1 VSWLAIFNKEL
12 LMLSRIRICFPLT
25 LLLVCLVAYGITV
38 QAQEADTTTSEL
50 QDDQSGEESL
60 VADGK
65 ELVSQARQL
74 QDELADLNKSYLR
87 ASGEDKSIFW
97 NQIRNKRSAL
107 GKNVEQLIAHSEKLE
122 DAGQDAAQERRFTRE
137 LLSTLSTDLTDS
149 INASQKNITRLR
161 EQRSTAT
168 AEELETLDKQL
179 EELANAVDEDLAAY
193 LKLTLLMQEQGLDV
207 RKQFQFL
214 DSKVKERAENLSGVL
229 QFLTAERAAIASTS
243 PTATEEEKQSQATEL
258 AALDVRIKEMAAH
271 MNATVA
277 IMKDR
282 ELETAA
288 YTQLLIESTGE
299 LTEDIFQTEVALGL
313 LQGWLESGRDWVVD
327 NGPRWIFKIIVFLLI
342 LLAFK
347 FLAGIVKRLVR
358 KAIDTSKV
366 DFSQLLQNQL
376 VSFSGK
382 VVMFLGLLVA
392 LSQLG
397 IQLAPVLAGLGIAGF
412 IVGFALQ
419 DTLSNFA
426 SGMMILV
433 YRPFDVGDAVE
444 AGGVMGTV
452 KAMNL
457 VSTTITTWDNQKLV
471 VPNSKIW
478 GDVIR
483 NITSEPNRRVDM
495 TFGIA
500 YADDI
505 EHAER
510 VLEDILKSNE
520 LVLADPEPV
529 IRLHALGESS
539 VDFIVR
545 PWARTSDYWNVYWA
559 VTRAVKQR
567 FDAEGISIPFPQRD
581 VHLIQEK
588 PATG

>member
-1 VSWLAIFNKEL
+1 
-12 LMLSRIRICFPLT
+12 MLHRIRTCSPPIF
-25 LLLVCLVAYGITV
+25 LLICLVACGTAIH
-38 QAQEADTTTSEL
+38 AQETGTTSAEQ
-50 QDDQSGEESL
+50 QDSQSAGDKL
-60 VADGK
+60 VARGK
-65 ELVSQARQL
+65 ALADQLRQL
-74 QDELADLNKSYLR
+74 QSELDDLNKSYLR
-87 ASGEDKSIFW
+87 ASGEEKAIFW
-97 NQIRNKRSAL
+97 SQIRSKRKELSSDIQAL
-107 GKNVEQLIAHSEKLE
+107 IDHIETLE
-122 DAGQDAAQERRFTRE
+122 DSGQDAAQHRKFTRE
-137 LLSTLSTDLTDS
+137 LLSTLSADLTRT
-149 INASQKNITRLR
+149 ITQSQKEIIKLR
-161 EQRSTAT
+161 EQRSSTS
-168 AEELETLDKQL
+168 AEELENLDMQV
-179 EELANAVDEDLAAY
+179 EELATAVDEDLAAH
-193 LKLTLLMQEQGLDV
+193 LRLTQLMQAQDIDTSEELAFID
-207 RKQFQFL
+207 KQ
-214 DSKVKERAENLSGVL
+214 VHARAEHLSGILQYLGNEYKVL
-229 QFLTAERAAIASTS
+229 ARTTPGMSD
-243 PTATEEEKQSQATEL
+243 EEKQARTAQL
-258 AALDVRIKEMAAH
+258 AALDERIKAAAGH
-271 MNATVA
+271 LNETVA

-282 ELETAA
+282 ELDTAA

-313 LQGWLESGRDWVVD
+313 LQGWLQSGRDWAIE
-327 NGPRWIFKIIVFLLI
+327 NGPRWIFKIVVFLLI

-358 KAIDTSKV
+358 KAIETSKV
-366 DFSQLLQNQL
+366 NLSQLLQNQL
-376 VSFSGK
+376 VFFSGK

-426 SGMMILV
+426 SGMMILI
-433 YRPFDVGDAVE
+433 YRPYDVGDAVE
-444 AGGVMGTV
+444 AGGVLGKV

-457 VSTTITTWDNQKLV
+457 VSTTITTFDNQKLV

-483 NITSEPNRRVDM
+483 NITAEPNRRVDM
-495 TFGIA
+495 TFGIS
-500 YADDI
+500 YSDDI

-510 VLEDILKSNE
+510 VLQDIVKNHE
-520 LVLADPEPV
+520 LVLDDPEPD

-545 PWARTSDYWNVYWA
+545 PWARTTDYWTVHWDI
-559 VTRAVKQR
+559 TRAVKQR

>member
-1 VSWLAIFNKEL
+1 
-12 LMLSRIRICFPLT
+12 MLSRIRTCFPVT
-25 LLLVCLVAYGITV
+25 LLLACLVAYGITV
-38 QAQEADTTTSEL
+38 QAQEAGTTATEL
-50 QDDQSGEESL
+50 QDDQSGEEHL
-60 VADGK
+60 LADGK
-65 ELVSQARQL
+65 ELVNQARQL

-97 NQIRNKRSAL
+97 NQIRSKRTAL

-122 DAGQDAAQERRFTRE
+122 DDGQDASQERRFTRE

-149 INASQKNITRLR
+149 IKASQKTITGLR

-168 AEELETLDKQL
+168 AEELVTLDKQV
-179 EELANAVDEDLAAY
+179 EELANAVDEDLDAY

-207 RKQFQFL
+207 SKQFQFL

-229 QFLTAERAAIASTS
+229 QFLAAERATIVSTS

-258 AALDVRIKEMAAH
+258 AALDARIKEIAAH

-277 IMKDR
+277 IMKHR
-282 ELETAA
+282 ELNTAA

-313 LQGWLESGRDWVVD
+313 LQGWLESGRDWIID
-327 NGPRWIFKIIVFLLI
+327 NGPRWLFKIIVFLLI
-342 LLAFK
+342 LVAFK

-358 KAIDTSKV
+358 KAIETSKV
-366 DFSQLLQNQL
+366 DLSRLFQNQL
-376 VSFSGK
+376 ISFSGK

-510 VLEDILKSNE
+510 VLEEIVKSNE
-520 LVLADPEPV
+520 LVLDDPEPV

-545 PWARTSDYWNVYWA
+545 PWAMTSDYWTVYWA